1 MPTAHRIPAQR
12 KPPQPG
18 ARTLG
23 ILAAGPAQ
31 IAALIHAGL
40 PFHRLARYQKA
51 TALPWEKIA
60 RIIAIPLRTL
70 SRRQKEG
77 RLTPEESDRLWRAA
91 TLFDLALDL
100 FEGDLPAARR
110 WLQQPQPAL
119 GNASPLDFAST
130 DIGAREVENLIGR
143 LEHGIFS

>member
-1 MPTAHRIPAQR
+1 MPTVHKIPAHRPR
-12 KPPQPG
+12 PHPG

-23 ILAAGPAQ
+23 IPHADTLQITRLIQAGF
-31 IAALIHAGL
+31 
-40 PFHRLARYQKA
+40 PFLRLARYQKA
-51 TALPWEKIA
+51 TALPWEQISRA
-60 RIIAIPLRTL
+60 LAIPQRTL

-91 TLFDLALDL
+91 ALFDKALDL

-119 GNASPLDFAST
+119 ANASPLDLAST
-130 DIGAREVENLIGR
+130 DIGTREVENLIGR